1 MFHLCKN
8 KSQSMETKT
17 TFKAL
22 DCIENIYNLSKDSQ
36 LNETFFEAA
45 KGDLALLS
53 PYLQLTDIETV
64 LFANAFAMW
73 FDTSSFTEV
82 FEYFGMTKFQV
93 LKYRESIEMLYSR
106 NLLMN
111 KNSRQKQI
119 SNYELSQNLINRI
132 SKNQVIKY
140 SKVELSTASNTFV
153 DVLEE
158 FDKASDQFDQRII
171 SRLDFEDFMET
182 ICEENLSMP
191 MFREIRNYH
200 LDSFETFFFLDVIW
214 DAISNGNNDFNT
226 DVQYTVEEFYSQK
239 SQSLRQMKKIISKE
253 LKLSKLD
260 LIEISSQDLINR
272 PQAKLSKKALD
283 LLRIHQ
289 DVVIDTISG
298 NHSKLLQPNDIPQ
311 KKLFF
316 NEAETAQLNQISS
329 ILDEKKFNQMQV
341 RLKEKAMPIGVTAIF
356 HGIPG
361 TGKTESVYQIA
372 KETGRSIFKVD
383 ISETKSMWFGE
394 SQKLVKKIFTQ
405 YHEMKRAEELCPI
418 LLFNEA
424 DAIIGKRKS
433 AGSSNTADTENA
445 IQNIIL
451 EEMEKF
457 DGILFAT
464 TNLVENMD
472 AAFERRF
479 LFKVKFEQ
487 PSEENAAKIWRE
499 KLPFLTEKE
508 SLKLAE
514 NYHFSGGEMENIA
527 RKCTMKELLNEEKIT
542 FKSIEQL
549 CSQEKW
555 NSKTGNKI
563 GF

>member
-1 MFHLCKN
+1 
-8 KSQSMETKT
+8 METKV
-17 TFKAL
+17 TFKAI
-22 DCIENIYNLSKDSQ
+22 DCIENIYNLSKDSH
-36 LNETFFEAA
+36 LSESFFEAA
-45 KGDLALLS
+45 KSDLALLS
-53 PYLQLTDIETV
+53 PYLQLNDIETV

-119 SNYELSQNLINRI
+119 SSYELSQNLINRI
-132 SKNQVIKY
+132 SKNQDIKY
-140 SKVELSTASNTFV
+140 SKVEFSTAPQTFV

-158 FDKASDQFDQRII
+158 FDKTSDQFDQRII
-171 SRLDFEDFMET
+171 SRLDFEDFIET
-182 ICEENLSMP
+182 MCEENLSMP

-200 LDSFETFFFLDVIW
+200 LDAFETYFFLDVIW
-214 DAISNGNNDFNT
+214 DAISNENNDFNT
-226 DVQYTVEEFYSQK
+226 DIQFTVDGFYSQK
-239 SQSLRQMKKIISKE
+239 SQSLRQMKKIMNKE

-260 LIEISSQDLINR
+260 LIEISSQELINR
-272 PQAKLSKKALD
+272 PQAKLSKKAIN
-283 LLRIHQ
+283 LLREHQ

-298 NHSKLLQPNDIPQ
+298 NYSKLLQPKDIPY

-316 NEAETAQLNQISS
+316 NEVENTQLRQISH
-329 ILDEKKFNQMQV
+329 ILGERKFKEMQI
-341 RLKEKAMPIGVTAIF
+341 RLKEKSMPIGITAIF
-356 HGIPG
+356 HGVPG

-372 KETGRSIFKVD
+372 KETVRSIYKVD

-394 SQKLVKKIFTQ
+394 SQKLIKKIFTQ
-405 YHEMKRAEELCPI
+405 YKEMKRSEELCPI

-424 DAIIGKRKS
+424 DALIGKRKS
-433 AGSSNTADTENA
+433 AGSSTIADTENA

-479 LFKVKFEQ
+479 LFKVKFGQ
-487 PSEENAAKIWRE
+487 PSKENAAKIWRE

-514 NYHFSGGEMENIA
+514 NYNFSGGEMENIA
-527 RKCTMKELLNEEKIT
+527 RKVMMQELLQEDKLI
-542 FKSIEQL
+542 FKSIEKL

-555 NSKTGNKI
+555 SSKTGNKI